1 MLVSEQNAL
10 VDRRWTTID
19 GQKGLFQAGESSILD
34 WEKLRGFCGLVGD
47 FGRMLEGIDDS

>member
-1 MLVSEQNAL
+1 VSEQNAL